1 MLVFICCSKRYCKK
15 ISLHLI
21 EVMNTL
27 LYHIKGV
34 TKAIEFVTKG
44 KYLLFF
50 IPGAILTIIYL
61 YFSYIASSIGESVVL
76 ASDYSWLDW
85 IAGYVNSAIDAAFSV
100 FSAIFSQIY
109 IFFVITLLSPFN
121 TYLGEKL
128 EEELTGR
135 KTEGGL
141 VRFITDFFRM
151 VLVVIIIL
159 IIEYGIMAVFSLF
172 SWVFGL
178 SFLNEFVYWIM
189 SAFFFGF
196 SFYDFA
202 LERDKIGVFSS
213 LGFAFQ
219 KPLTM
224 TLTGGIFLIVYAIP
238 VAGIPI
244 APVLTLMISTVVYLY
259 IKKRLPL
266 KNNELKIEKHE

>member
-1 MLVFICCSKRYCKK
+1 
-15 ISLHLI
+15 
-21 EVMNTL
+21 MNTL
-27 LYHIKGV
+27 LYHIKAV
-34 TKAIEFVTKG
+34 TKTIEFVSKG

-50 IPGAILTIIYL
+50 IPGTILTLIYL
-61 YFSYIASSIGESVVL
+61 YFNYIASNIGESVL
-76 ASDYSWLDW
+76 LSSDYSWLDW
-85 IAGYVNSAIDAAFSV
+85 VAGYLNSAIDATFSV
-100 FSAIFSQIY
+100 FSSIFDLIY

-135 KTEGGL
+135 KAEGGL
-141 VRFITDFFRM
+141 SRFITDFFRM
-151 VLVVIIIL
+151 VLLVFIIL
-159 IIEYGIMAVFSLF
+159 IIEYGIMAIFGVF

-178 SFLNEFVYWIM
+178 SFLNEFVYWVM

-202 LERDKIGVFSS
+202 LERDKTSVFSS
-213 LGFAFQ
+213 LGFAFH
-219 KPLTM
+219 KPLSM
-224 TLTGGIFLIVYAIP
+224 ILTGGFFLIIFAIP
-238 VAGIPI
+238 VAGIPL

-266 KNNELKIEKHE
+266 KNNELKIEKYA